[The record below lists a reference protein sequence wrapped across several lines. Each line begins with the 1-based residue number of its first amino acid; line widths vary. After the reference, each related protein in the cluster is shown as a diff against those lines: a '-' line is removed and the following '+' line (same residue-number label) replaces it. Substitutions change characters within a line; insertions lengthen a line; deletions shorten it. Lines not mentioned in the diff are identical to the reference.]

1 MGSFQIPTGQARL
14 TLGIG
19 HKNKPWSKGVSLS
32 HGGSLRQKRKG
43 RRFRPLSTRNPV
55 HLVLKANRF
64 HMRTGFRSSL
74 AHQIVLK
81 IIKRYAKMFFIKVE
95 QIAICGDH
103 CHLLVRLPSRAHG
116 QHFFRVVAGQIA
128 QEFGKQGLLKSV
140 TGTPKGMKREQV
152 QQPKLWLFRPFTRV
166 VKGFR
171 AYKIVRDY
179 IQLNLKEAEGKIAY
193 KKDRLRGLSVSEY
206 ALLWS
211 S

>member
-1 MGSFQIPTGQARL
+1 M
-14 TLGIG
+14 GIG
-19 HKNKPWSKGVSLS
+19 HQNHKNKSWLKGVTLS

-43 RRFRPLSTRNPV
+43 RGFRPLSPSKPV

-64 HMRTGFRSSL
+64 HMRSGFRSPQ
-74 AHQIVLK
+74 AHQIVVRV
-81 IIKRYAKMFFIKVE
+81 IKRYAKRFFINVE
-95 QIAICGDH
+95 QVAICGDH
-103 CHLLVRLPSRAHG
+103 CHLLVRLSRRAQG

-140 TGTPKGMKREQV
+140 TGTPKASKKVQV
-152 QQPKLWLFRPFTRV
+152 SSPKLWLFRPFTRV

-179 IQLNLKEAEGKIAY
+179 IQLNKKEAEGKIAY
-193 KKDRLRGLSVSEY
+193 KKERLKGLTSIEY
-206 ALLWS
+206 AMLWS